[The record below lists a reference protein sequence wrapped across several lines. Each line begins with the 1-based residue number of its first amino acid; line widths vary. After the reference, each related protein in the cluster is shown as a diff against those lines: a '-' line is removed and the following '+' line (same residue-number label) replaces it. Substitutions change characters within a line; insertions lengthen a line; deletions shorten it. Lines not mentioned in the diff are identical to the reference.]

1 MRNFFITID
10 QGTTSSRAILY
21 DHQIKKI
28 DTSQIELKQYYPK
41 DGWVEHDLQEIWHSV
56 LSCVKNLIAS
66 YLRFSCMQLLIS

>member
-28 DTSQIELKQYYPK
+28 DTSQIELTQHYPK
-41 DGWVEHDLQEIWHSV
+41 DGWVEHDLQETAERT
-56 LSCVKNLIAS
+56 SCLQRYVRA
-66 YLRFSCMQLLIS
+66 